1 MPAFAAKYSPEQR
14 ETLYREC
21 IDEARPV
28 AEVLRAAQAGTLDGL
43 DVVQQAQLGAM
54 PYGYAARL
62 VKDER
67 ADRRGVKRSGKEPI
81 PGSRDLLARLLAR
94 TEREVKRLERFPA
107 KQLDAAQAIATTR
120 LVGEIV
126 KVARDIDAAP
136 KAGKGAAA
144 ATPEPQG
151 IAARIAAAAQ
161 APGAAEPPTTSA
173 DAGAQRATRS
183 SETAEAKNGA
193 SGGAVRLRAASPADP
208 ADGRLSGARRPV

>member
-1 MPAFAAKYSPEQR
+1 MGAFAAKYSQDQR

-43 DVVQQAQLGAM
+43 EVVQQTQLGAM

-126 KVARDIDAAP
+126 KVARDIDAVP
-136 KAGKGAAA
+136 KGGKAAA
-144 ATPEPQG
+144 AAAPEPQG

-161 APGAAEPPTTSA
+161 KPEPAELPTTPT
-173 DAGAQRATRS
+173 DAGAQRATGSNDTVS
-183 SETAEAKNGA
+183 SQNGA
-193 SGGAVRLRAASPADP
+193 SSGAVRLRAASPADP
-208 ADGRLSGARRPV
+208 ADSRLSGARRPV